1 MKEAALSITTVQVAL
16 SMEVANQA
24 FKHGDK
30 KRALEV
36 LDQVSKYVREAREIV
51 SGKLQA

>member
-1 MKEAALSITTVQVAL
+1 MEEAALSITTVQVVM

-24 FKHGDK
+24 YQRGNK

-36 LDQVSKYVREAREIV
+36 LDQVTKYVTEAREIV
-51 SGKLQA
+51 SGTK

>member
-1 MKEAALSITTVQVAL
+1 MEEAALSITTVQVVM

-24 FKHGDK
+24 FKRGDK

-36 LDQVSKYVREAREIV
+36 LSNVRKYVAEAEEIV
-51 SGKLQA
+51 SGMK

>member
-1 MKEAALSITTVQVAL
+1 MEEAALSITTVQVAM

-24 FKHGDK
+24 AKRGDK

-36 LDQVSKYVREAREIV
+36 LDNVRKYVGEAEKIV
-51 SGKLQA
+51 SGMK

>member
-1 MKEAALSITTVQVAL
+1 MEEAALSITTIQVAM

-24 FKHGDK
+24 YKHGNK

-36 LDQVSKYVREAREIV
+36 LDQVASYVSEAREIV
-51 SGKLQA
+51 SGKK

>member
-1 MKEAALSITTVQVAL
+1 MEEAVLSMKSIQVAM

-24 FKHGDK
+24 AKRGDK

-36 LDQVSKYVREAREIV
+36 LSNVQKYVTEAKEII
-51 SGKLQA
+51 SGMK

>member
-1 MKEAALSITTVQVAL
+1 MEEAALSITTVQVAM

-24 FKHGDK
+24 AKRGDK

-36 LDQVSKYVREAREIV
+36 LSNVQKYVTEAKEIV
-51 SGKLQA
+51 SGMR

>member
-1 MKEAALSITTVQVAL
+1 MEEAALSITTIQVAM

-24 FKHGDK
+24 YKRGNK

-36 LDQVSKYVREAREIV
+36 LDQVANYVSEAREIV
-51 SGKLQA
+51 SGKK

>member
-1 MKEAALSITTVQVAL
+1 MEEAAMSITVIQVAM

-24 FKHGDK
+24 YKHGNK

-36 LDQVSKYVREAREIV
+36 LDQVANYVSEAREIV
-51 SGKLQA
+51 SGKK

>member
-1 MKEAALSITTVQVAL
+1 MEEAVLSITTVQVAM

-24 FKHGDK
+24 AKRGDK

-36 LDQVSKYVREAREIV
+36 LSNVQKYVTEAKEIV
-51 SGKLQA
+51 SGMK

>member
-1 MKEAALSITTVQVAL
+1 MEEVSLSITTVQVVM

-24 FKHGDK
+24 YKSGNK

-36 LDQVSKYVREAREIV
+36 LDQVTKYVTEAKEIV
-51 SGKLQA
+51 SGVK

>member
-1 MKEAALSITTVQVAL
+1 MEEAALSITTVQVVM

-24 FKHGDK
+24 YKHGNK

-36 LDQVSKYVREAREIV
+36 LDQVANYVSEAREIV
-51 SGKLQA
+51 SGKK

>member
-1 MKEAALSITTVQVAL
+1 MEEAALSITTVQVAM

-24 FKHGDK
+24 AKRGDK

-36 LDQVSKYVREAREIV
+36 LSNVQKYVMEAKEIV
-51 SGKLQA
+51 SGMK